1 MEAYEIIWNL
11 QVPSCPYLAGDSMYS
26 PYISISVLYLFFFLS
41 LITSSWFW
49 SRRYG
54 SIWNDMESCPYLA
67 DPRPMYSP
75 HVSLPSSRLLCLPQ
89 YLSMWHI
96 CDYTMIYKYIYLLIV
111 YTYEC
116 VHEPYAYIYKH
127 IPISRIH
134 PICCVSFCKTWNQCF
149 FLCLIIEHFIFFS
162 CIHIPWSLLWH
173 YRCWLLTICGCH
185 KCYLHNGPL
194 TYKPTSHGNMWHLR
208 I

>member
-1 MEAYEIIWNL
+1 MEAYGIVWNHVHIWRTPVQCIHRTSLYPHPAFFVSHNICL
-11 QVPSCPYLAGDSMYS
+11 CDIFVTIQWYTSIYTCWLFIDMNVSM
-26 PYISISVLYLFFFLS
+26 
-41 LITSSWFW
+41 
-49 SRRYG
+49 
-54 SIWNDMESCPYLA
+54 NHM
-67 DPRPMYSP
+67 
-75 HVSLPSSRLLCLPQ
+75 H
-89 YLSMWHI
+89 
-96 CDYTMIYKYIYLLIV
+96 
-111 YTYEC
+111 
-116 VHEPYAYIYKH
+116 KH